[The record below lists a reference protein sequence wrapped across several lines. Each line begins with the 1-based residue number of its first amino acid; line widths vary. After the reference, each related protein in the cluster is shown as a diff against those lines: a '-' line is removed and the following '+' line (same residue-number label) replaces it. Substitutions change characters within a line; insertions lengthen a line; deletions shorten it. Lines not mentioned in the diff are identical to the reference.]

1 MKSLKT
7 TGIIIKRSNFGEADR
22 ILTIL
27 TNRLG
32 KIKAMAKGVRKIKSK
47 MAGSLEPYML
57 VDLQLHEGKT
67 FFIVTGAGIIEEYR
81 NIHSQI
87 KKIAQAYFVGEL
99 IDKFLEEHQK
109 ADVIFEISK
118 EVLRKIDSYK
128 DSHCEPLISFKARQ
142 SIKKIASS
150 RAPRNDRTKE
160 DNFII
165 SAYQLKIVEAAGF
178 KPELYECLHC
188 KEKLSSGNNFWDH
201 IEGGVIC
208 STCQQKFHHG
218 DEISDEAIKAL
229 RFIEQNDFSHITK
242 LKLEQKTENELDKI
256 LLEYIKNI
264 LERDIKSRKFLSQ
277 VC

>member
-1 MKSLKT
+1 MHSVKT
-7 TGIIIKRSNFGEADR
+7 SGIIIKRSNFGEADR

-67 FFIVTGAGIIEEYR
+67 FFIVTGASIIEEYK
-81 NIHSQI
+81 NIHSRI
-87 KKIAQAYFVGEL
+87 KKTAQAYFVGEL

-109 ADVIFEISK
+109 ADVIFEISQQVFSAI
-118 EVLRKIDSYK
+118 ENDEK
-128 DSHCEPLISFKARQ
+128 DLV
-142 SIKKIASS
+142 
-150 RAPRNDRTKE
+150 
-160 DNFII
+160 I

-178 KPELYECLHC
+178 KPELYECIHC
-188 KEKLSSGNNFWDH
+188 KEKLSAGENFWDH

-208 STCQQKFHHG
+208 RTCQQKFHHG
-218 DEISDEAIKAL
+218 AEISDEAIKAL
-229 RFIEQNDFSHITK
+229 RFIEQNTFQSIGK
-242 LKLEQKTENELDKI
+242 LKLDQKTELELDKI

-277 VC
+277 VG